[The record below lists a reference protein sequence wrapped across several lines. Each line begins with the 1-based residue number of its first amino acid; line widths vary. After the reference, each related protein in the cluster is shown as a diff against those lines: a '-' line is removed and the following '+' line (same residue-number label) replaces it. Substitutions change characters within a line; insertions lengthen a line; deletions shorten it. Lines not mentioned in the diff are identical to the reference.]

1 VETFYRAVIDFFDV
15 ITSIGWASLA
25 VALAFHLLRLGLRC
39 VAWRNIIRAAYP
51 RSTVPLWGVGGA
63 YVAGVGVNSIVP
75 ARGGDA
81 LKLFLA
87 KQRVQGSTYPTLGAT
102 LLPETMLDF
111 VLALIIVGWALASGA
126 LPGLGDLVPLPTV
139 DWSWPYR
146 HQYVSAIVLSVLI
159 IAGVIALVRY
169 EDRLAGFWDRIGQGF
184 AILEDWRRYLL
195 NVASWQ
201 VASWACRFASV
212 VWFLKAFD
220 MSATTRNA
228 FVVLAV
234 QSIATLLPITPGGVG
249 TVQGL
254 LVVAFKDTVTAATV
268 VGFSVGMHV
277 ATVAVNVILAFAA
290 IGIMLR
296 TFRWKR
302 VVRPEKRMAER

>member
-1 VETFYRAVIDFFDV
+1 VETFYRAVVDFIDV
-15 ITSIGWASLA
+15 IASIGWASLA
-25 VALAFHLLRLGLRC
+25 IALAFHLLRLGLRC

-51 RSTVPLWGVGGA
+51 GSAVPLWGVGGA

-81 LKLFLA
+81 LKLFLV

-169 EDRLAGFWDRIGQGF
+169 EDRLTGFWDRVGQGF

-201 VASWACRFASV
+201 AASWACRFASV
-212 VWFLKAFD
+212 VWFMKAFD
-220 MSATTRNA
+220 MPATTRNA

-254 LVVAFKDTVTAATV
+254 LVVAFKDTVAGTTV

-277 ATVAVNVILAFAA
+277 ATVAVNVILGFAA